1 MFNIIPHTNIDDVP
15 ANVFDF
21 LALATVLIS
30 AVTLTV
36 KGLRRAPIGRQL
48 VCGVAILSIAGVSI
62 LFLLNQWGPGI
73 SIYIGRFF
81 PNLYFFGVLL
91 VGMAVA
97 QSWERLHVAVKTAV
111 MAYALLLIASGLAS
125 YPRLW
130 TGQAPIQTSNSITDF
145 GSFLE
150 RNGLTYGYGPYWG
163 SEALAMNWMTG
174 GRVTIRPVAF
184 TNNPNQVD
192 NFHPQEFNLWYVPG
206 DEPAGTPET
215 FLVIND
221 DGENC
226 ASVEFLRRDGDP
238 PIRCAISP
246 AYIREFGGAGVASSD
261 RVADCSLL
269 SCSKVLFSIL
279 SLTASRR
286 RRASRCWWA
295 VSFGLWSVPAAS
307 RMSDC
312 STTGRRFSTRPG
324 GEANVRYSKP

>member
-226 ASVEFLRRDGDP
+226 ASVESCVATAIRQFGAPSRQLTYGNSVVLVWP
-238 PIRCAISP
+238 HPI
-246 AYIREFGGAGVASSD
+246 
-261 RVADCSLL
+261 
-269 SCSKVLFSIL
+269 
-279 SLTASRR
+279 
-286 RRASRCWWA
+286 
-295 VSFGLWSVPAAS
+295 VSQIVH
-307 RMSDC
+307 
-312 STTGRRFSTRPG
+312 
-324 GEANVRYSKP
+324 Y